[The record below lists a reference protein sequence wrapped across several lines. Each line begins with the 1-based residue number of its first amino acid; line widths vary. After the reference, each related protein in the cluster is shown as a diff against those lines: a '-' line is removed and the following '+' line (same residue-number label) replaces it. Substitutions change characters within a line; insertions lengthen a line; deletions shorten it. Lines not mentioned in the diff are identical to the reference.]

1 MKDDQKRV
9 ESIEVDVERVAP
21 LHVKVFAGVFQQVLV
36 ADEPGTENTKPHI
49 TSQKS
54 QFNFKPGINWLKSTW
69 HLHGLKAHYKVK
81 ASTFTCRYFTSLS
94 GIKRDIGRNLRNQI
108 IFLKIKYLQNF
119 KKGAELKS
127 IFSRQ
132 KILSWP

>member
-21 LHVKVFAGVFQQVLV
+21 LHVKVFAGMFQQVLV

-94 GIKRDIGRNLRNQI
+94 GIKRDIGRNLKNQI
-108 IFLKIKYLQNF
+108 I
-119 KKGAELKS
+119 KKKNKTSTEL
-127 IFSRQ
+127 
-132 KILSWP
+132 